1 MATHPQQLGRS
12 RLLLI
17 VAVPAVLAITGGLAA
32 GRSARHS
39 LERLANQR
47 GAEIGGRVAAAVTA
61 YLRDRRHEADVLAA
75 LPWLSAAAQTAS
87 QQAVARGLDQAQPAD
102 VERRFDRTRQ
112 LGADPDLESFLRNYV
127 GGSELIDVVITED
140 HGFVVL
146 ASARPAQFV
155 QRDAPWWQAAMRAG
169 SYEGPA
175 RYDAAAATVSI
186 ERAVTIRPPQR
197 ARPAGVLLTVIEV
210 DRLRY
215 LFRGGDLGDS
225 ATLQLV
231 DDQGRVLVSQD
242 TAAAPLSQGSDAKPA
257 GNADSTI
264 FALIPATGS
273 RGAQLS
279 VSVPTNDGLWRV
291 VFHQPTSVAYALALR
306 VERVAWLGAL
316 VLLALAIGTLFGL
329 GRWLDHQVTEPV
341 RTAAGVARQVAGGDL
356 ALTVPVRAGSFET
369 RDLLSSVQ
377 SMIEALRRLV
387 GAIRTSADESAAMA
401 AEISAAT
408 EQMSASTQEMTSTT
422 QDLTRRAAEQAQLV
436 RAAADDA
443 GRILHIASAL
453 AMGSEDSVRRN
464 ADLSK
469 LARHHK
475 GLLDQSI
482 TQLAKLAS
490 EIEHGVQ
497 EAEAL
502 AASSAQIQRFVTQAK
517 AVATQTNMLALNA
530 AIEAARAGQQGRGF
544 AVVAD
549 EVRKL
554 ASVAAAA
561 ATETADTV
569 RGVLT
574 RVQATRDRL
583 QRLAQTGA
591 VAREAAQTAAQG
603 LTSVTGEAEANDAW
617 SQEIATSAVE
627 VRRLVDEIA
636 ARLNAVAEGTDG
648 LLASAQEIAA
658 SSEEQSASTEEIAS
672 SANQLAEAADRL
684 QGAVKSFRIVADQAA
699 ESPPPPPPSS
709 APAAPADSGTVGPP
723 ALTPEIAT

>member
-1 MATHPQQLGRS
+1 MPG
-12 RLLLI
+12 
-17 VAVPAVLAITGGLAA
+17 V
-32 GRSARHS
+32 
-39 LERLANQR
+39 
-47 GAEIGGRVAAAVTA
+47 VAAA
-61 YLRDRRHEADVLAA
+61 R
-75 LPWLSAAAQTAS
+75 TAS
-87 QQAVARGLDQAQPAD
+87 QQVTARHLDRAQPLD
-102 VERRFDRTRQ
+102 IERVFGGTRQ
-112 LGADPDLESFLRNYV
+112 LGADPELQVFLRDYV
-127 GGSELIDVVITED
+127 GNSELIDVLFTED
-140 HGFVVL
+140 HGIVVL
-146 ASARPAQFV
+146 ASSRPSGIL
-155 QRDAPWWQAAMRAG
+155 QRDAGWWQGAMRDG
-169 SYEGPA
+169 SYEGPPQ
-175 RYDAAAATVSI
+175 YNPTAATVSI
-186 ERAVTIRPPQR
+186 DHAVAIRSDR
-197 ARPAGVLLTVIEV
+197 NTRVLGVLLSVIEV

-215 LFRGGDLGDS
+215 LFRGADLGDS
-225 ATLQLV
+225 AYLQLV
-231 DDQGRVLVSQD
+231 DEQGRVLVSQD
-242 TAAAPLSQGSDAKPA
+242 TALVPLRSLPNTSRA
-257 GNADSTI
+257 GNRDSTR
-264 FALIPATGS
+264 FAVVPAAGTH
-273 RGAQLS
+273 GAELS
-279 VSVPTNDGLWRV
+279 VSTPTNDGHWWVEFR
-291 VFHQPTSVAYALALR
+291 QPTSAAYALALR
-306 VERVAWLGAL
+306 VQHVAWFGAFVLL
-316 VLLALAIGTLFGL
+316 VLAMGTLFGL
-329 GRWLDHQVTEPV
+329 GRWLDRQVTEPV
-341 RTAAGVARQVAGGDL
+341 RAAAAVTRQVASGDL
-356 ALTVPVRAGSFET
+356 ALSVTARGGSSET
-369 RDLLSSVQ
+369 RDLLTSVQ
-377 SMIEALRRLV
+377 TMVEALRRLV

-443 GRILHIASAL
+443 SRILHIASAL

-464 ADLSK
+464 AELSK

-475 GLLDQSI
+475 GVLDQSI
-482 TQLAKLAS
+482 TQLAKLGS

-554 ASVAAAA
+554 ASVAAAG

-636 ARLNAVAEGTDG
+636 SRLTAVAEGTDG

-699 ESPPPPPPSS
+699 EPPPPPPSS
-709 APAAPADSGTVGPP
+709 APVPPAASGTMGSP
-723 ALTPEIAT
+723 ALTPEVAT